1 MSGKETMNKCRYILV
16 EASISRQSSG
26 DINKLIILL
35 DKINPEIKLIH
46 IGRQYGNEHE
56 IEAVDLLFY
65 NKSVERQI

>member
-1 MSGKETMNKCRYILV
+1 MNKCRYIQV

-46 IGRQYGNEHE
+46 IGRQYGNERE

-65 NKSVERQI
+65 NKSLERQI